1 MVIVKC
7 QYCKT
12 ENAEPQTRCTFC
24 GADLLSARPVIREI
38 DITDVLKPLQE
49 KMMYHTFNL
58 LEMLQIARKERSDAY
73 NMLRIVLKSENEVEV
88 DKDLKNSVEEQ
99 YRLFTA
105 HVHMI
110 QELLIDRIGYY
121 PKRVD
126 EKLLNRYLTK
136 CQK

>member
-1 MVIVKC
+1 MKC

-12 ENAEPQTRCTFC
+12 ENAENQNRCTFC
-24 GADLLSARPVIREI
+24 EAELLYARPTIREI
-38 DITDVLKPLQE
+38 DVTDVLKPLQE
-49 KMMYHTFNL
+49 KRTYHTFNL

-126 EKLLNRYLTK
+126 NKLLDRYLSK
-136 CQK
+136 CKKE

>member
-1 MVIVKC
+1 
-7 QYCKT
+7 
-12 ENAEPQTRCTFC
+12 
-24 GADLLSARPVIREI
+24 
-38 DITDVLKPLQE
+38 
-49 KMMYHTFNL
+49 
-58 LEMLQIARKERSDAY
+58 MLQIARKERSDAY

-126 EKLLNRYLTK
+126 GKLLDRYFLK
-136 CQK
+136 CEK

>member
-1 MVIVKC
+1 MIC
-7 QYCKT
+7 HYCKT
-12 ENAEPQTRCTFC
+12 KNAENQNRCTFC
-24 GADLLSARPVIREI
+24 EADLLSARPTIREI
-38 DITDVLKPLQE
+38 DVTDVLKPLQE
-49 KMMYHTFNL
+49 KRTYHTFNL

-126 EKLLNRYLTK
+126 NKLLDRYLSK
-136 CQK
+136 CQEK

>member
-1 MVIVKC
+1 MIIVKC

-12 ENAEPQTRCTFC
+12 ENAEHQTRCTFC
-24 GADLLSARPVIREI
+24 GADLLYTRPVIREI
-38 DITDVLKPLQE
+38 DVTDVLKPLQE
-49 KMMYHTFNL
+49 KKTYHTFNL

-88 DKDLKNSVEEQ
+88 DKELKNSVEEQ

-110 QELLIDRIGYY
+110 QELLSDRIGYS

-126 EKLLNRYLTK
+126 NELLDRYLSK
-136 CQK
+136 CQ

>member
-1 MVIVKC
+1 MKC

-12 ENAEPQTRCTFC
+12 ENAENQTRCTFC
-24 GADLLSARPVIREI
+24 EADLLSARPVIREI
-38 DITDVLKPLQE
+38 DITDVLKTVQE
-49 KMMYHTFNL
+49 KRQYHTFNL

-73 NMLRIVLKSENEVEV
+73 NMLRIVLKAGNEVEV

-105 HVHMI
+105 HVNVL

-121 PKRVD
+121 PKRID
-126 EKLLNRYLTK
+126 EKLLERYLSK
-136 CQK
+136 CQKN

>member
-1 MVIVKC
+1 MQC
-7 QYCKT
+7 QYCKSENT
-12 ENAEPQTRCTFC
+12 ENQKRCTFC
-24 GADLLSARPVIREI
+24 GADLLSARPTIREI
-38 DITDVLKPLQE
+38 DVTDVLKPLQE
-49 KMMYHTFNL
+49 KRTYHTFNL

-126 EKLLNRYLTK
+126 NKLLDRYLSK
-136 CQK
+136 CQEK

>member
-1 MVIVKC
+1 MKC

-12 ENAEPQTRCTFC
+12 ENAENQTRCTFC
-24 GADLLSARPVIREI
+24 EADLLSARPVIREI
-38 DITDVLKPLQE
+38 DITDVLKTVQE
-49 KMMYHTFNL
+49 KRQYHTFNL

-126 EKLLNRYLTK
+126 NKLLDRYLSK
-136 CQK
+136 CQEK

>member
-1 MVIVKC
+1 MIC
-7 QYCKT
+7 HYCKT
-12 ENAEPQTRCTFC
+12 KNAENQNRCTFC
-24 GADLLSARPVIREI
+24 EADLLSARPVIRDI
-38 DITDVLKPLQE
+38 DVTDVLKPLPE
-49 KMMYHTFNL
+49 KMTYHTFNL

-126 EKLLNRYLTK
+126 EKLLDRYFSK
-136 CQK
+136 CKKE

>member
-1 MVIVKC
+1 MQC

-12 ENAEPQTRCTFC
+12 ENAENQNRCTFC
-24 GADLLSARPVIREI
+24 EADLLSARPTIREI
-38 DITDVLKPLQE
+38 DVTDVLKPLQE
-49 KMMYHTFNL
+49 KRTYHTFNL

-126 EKLLNRYLTK
+126 NKLLDRYLSK
-136 CQK
+136 CQEK

>member
-1 MVIVKC
+1 MQC
-7 QYCKT
+7 QYCKSENT
-12 ENAEPQTRCTFC
+12 ENQKRCTFC
-24 GADLLSARPVIREI
+24 GADLLSARPTIREI
-38 DITDVLKPLQE
+38 DVTDVLKPLQE
-49 KMMYHTFNL
+49 KMTYHTFNL

-126 EKLLNRYLTK
+126 EKLLDRYFSK
-136 CQK
+136 CKKE

>member
-1 MVIVKC
+1 
-7 QYCKT
+7 
-12 ENAEPQTRCTFC
+12 
-24 GADLLSARPVIREI
+24 
-38 DITDVLKPLQE
+38 
-49 KMMYHTFNL
+49 
-58 LEMLQIARKERSDAY
+58 MLQIARKERSDAY

-126 EKLLNRYLTK
+126 NKLLDRYLSK
-136 CQK
+136 CQ

>member
-1 MVIVKC
+1 MKC

-12 ENAEPQTRCTFC
+12 ENAENQTRCTFC
-24 GADLLSARPVIREI
+24 EADLLSARPVIREV
-38 DITDVLKPLQE
+38 DITDVLKTSQE
-49 KMMYHTFNL
+49 KRTYHTFNL

-73 NMLRIVLKSENEVEV
+73 NILRIVLKSENEVEV

-105 HVHMI
+105 HVYMI

-126 EKLLNRYLTK
+126 NKLLDRYLSK
-136 CQK
+136 CQEK

>member
-1 MVIVKC
+1 MQC
-7 QYCKT
+7 QYCKSENT
-12 ENAEPQTRCTFC
+12 ENQKRCTFC
-24 GADLLSARPVIREI
+24 GADLLSARPTIREI
-38 DITDVLKPLQE
+38 DVTDVLKPLQE
-49 KMMYHTFNL
+49 KKTYHTFNL

-88 DKDLKNSVEEQ
+88 DKELKNSVEEQ

-126 EKLLNRYLTK
+126 NKLLDRYLSK
-136 CQK
+136 CQEK

>member
-1 MVIVKC
+1 MKC

-12 ENAEPQTRCTFC
+12 ENAENQTRCTFC
-24 GADLLSARPVIREI
+24 EADLLSARPVIREV
-38 DITDVLKPLQE
+38 DITDVLKTSQE
-49 KMMYHTFNL
+49 KRTYHTFNL

-73 NMLRIVLKSENEVEV
+73 NILRIVLKSENEVEV

-126 EKLLNRYLTK
+126 NKLLDRYLSK
-136 CQK
+136 CQ